1 MAITF
6 SCPNGHRLT
15 CPDAQAGKPGKCPKC
30 GAAVRVPSA
39 VTPAPGPA
47 AFTADE
53 ADETRL
59 QEFGEDQ
66 SDDVADGEIVFLCPN
81 GHRLHG
87 PSEMVGRPGQ
97 CPHCKVR
104 FLIPSPE
111 DESEDEE
118 AEPDAAL
125 GEFVIQI
132 DTSPKE
138 GSASSKS
145 GLKPPSSTPAAP
157 SAPSVAASTSASAHP
172 FAALLA
178 RLWAY
183 KEQGASLEIH
193 LGDGKVMIPDRYAAP
208 AAHPNYGVFSVREAN
223 GSHTLTAVAWDAI
236 HRVAVRQLQ
245 QLPKELFG

>member
-1 MAITF
+1 MPITF

-30 GAAVRVPSA
+30 GAAVRVPGSTTA
-39 VTPAPGPA
+39 VSGVA
-47 AFTADE
+47 AADGADE
-53 ADETRL
+53 GRL
-59 QEFGEDQ
+59 QAFADDQ
-66 SDDVADGEIVFLCPN
+66 PDHDVADGEIVFLCPN

-87 PSEMVGRPGQ
+87 PAEMVGRPGQ

-118 AEPDAAL
+118 QAGAE
-125 GEFVIQI
+125 EFAIQI

-138 GSASSKS
+138 GSASGKS
-145 GLKPPSSTPAAP
+145 GLKPPAAVPTGPTAPAAVP
-157 SAPSVAASTSASAHP
+157 TANASAHP
-172 FAALLA
+172 LAALVA
-178 RLWAY
+178 RLWSY

-193 LGDGKVMIPDRYAAP
+193 LGDGKVLIPDRYAAP
-208 AAHPNYGVFSVREAN
+208 AAYPQYGVFSVREAN
-223 GSHTLTAVAWDAI
+223 GSHTLTAVAWESI

-245 QLPKELFG
+245 QPPKELFG